1 MVNVSN
7 SAQRKAASSGD
18 CEKDFLSSS
27 SSAEE
32 FEQSVDVDVDVLLLL
47 LAQDMRQSQYGRRFD
62 DDRSGQQLYSQQGSG
77 AYNFQSLSL
86 D

>member
-32 FEQSVDVDVDVLLLL
+32 FEQNVDVDVDVLLLL
-47 LAQDMRQSQYGRRFD
+47 ITCYCH
-62 DDRSGQQLYSQQGSG
+62 
-77 AYNFQSLSL
+77 
-86 D
+86 